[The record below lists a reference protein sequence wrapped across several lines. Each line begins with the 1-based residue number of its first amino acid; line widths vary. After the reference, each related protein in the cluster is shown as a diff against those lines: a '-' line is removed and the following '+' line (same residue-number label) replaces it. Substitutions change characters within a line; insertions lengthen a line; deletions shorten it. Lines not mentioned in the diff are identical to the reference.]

1 MPHLIFL
8 LLLALLLTA
17 APGESAA
24 EDSRRVVVL
33 ESGSAAPYKEAIEGF
48 RTALPDGVE
57 VYQEKISGPPTETV
71 ERVHAHRP
79 DLVVAVGSK
88 AAAWAIVN
96 TRSVPVVFLMV
107 LNPVASGL
115 VASLE
120 QPGERVT
127 GAALDIPLSAQF
139 EVLRQVLRAK
149 RVAVLS
155 DPGQSGSLID
165 EARRV
170 AGRHGIELTAIPVND
185 PKDLDAALERVR
197 GFDALWAIADRTVL
211 ARKGAE
217 RILLYTLENRI
228 PFMGLS
234 EQYVRAGALLG
245 LSSSYHENGRQGA
258 EIAARLL
265 SGESSSRVPVVLP
278 EEIRIHYNER
288 TARRL
293 GIDLPPEA
301 LDRMTPVP

>member
-24 EDSRRVVVL
+24 EDSRRIVVL
-33 ESGSAAPYKEAIEGF
+33 ESGSAAPYQEAIEGF
-48 RTALPDGVE
+48 RAALPDGVE
-57 VYQEKISGPPTETV
+57 VYPEKISGPPAETV

-170 AGRHGIELTAIPVND
+170 AGRNGIELTAIPVND

-217 RILLYTLENRI
+217 RILLDTLENRI

-258 EIAARLL
+258 RIAARLL
-265 SGESSSRVPVVLP
+265 AGEAPSDVPVALP

-293 GIDLPPEA
+293 GIDLSPEA